1 MRNRIAGFVT
11 AAALIAVSVVPGHA
25 QVNNQVGTLVCNYGE
40 TIGMIVGSRQ
50 RMACI
55 FHKSNGDTEGYG
67 GTMSRVGLDLG
78 VTGRGRMAWTV
89 FTKTVGVGPRPLAG
103 SYVGASGDASFG
115 IGGGGNILVGGSNR
129 TITLQPVSL
138 EAQTGINFGLGVAD
152 LRLR

>member
-1 MRNRIAGFVT
+1 MKIAGFVV
-11 AAALIAVSVVPGHA
+11 AAVTVACLSGPGFA

-40 TIGMIVGSRQ
+40 TVGMIVGSRQ

-55 FHKSNGDTEGYG
+55 FHKSNGDTESYA
-67 GTMSRVGLDLG
+67 GTMSRVGLDVG

-89 FTKTVGVGPRPLAG
+89 FTKTMGMGPRPLAG

-115 IGGGGNILVGGSNR
+115 VGGGGNILIGGSNR
-129 TITLQPVSL
+129 TIALQPVSL
-138 EAQTGINFGLGVAD
+138 DAQTGINFGLGVAD